1 MRSMTVFNYL
11 LEAALFGSVLIL
23 LVTAV
28 RSLLRRRLGSR
39 AIYAA
44 WLLPAV
50 RLLLPISIPNP
61 GMDALRPGYSVDV
74 AARPVADQIRRRLI
88 DTSFSVSSMVGSS
101 DAGPLHTL
109 AVQTS
114 VGRAGQWALLLWLFV
129 AVGVACWLLWRIE
142 RFARRVRRNR
152 VEALTGEDREML
164 VKLCRRYRVKPL
176 KAYYVDR
183 LPAASVVG
191 VLHPFIAIPLHTPRE
206 HLPLILSHQLCH
218 VRSMDPM
225 WGVIRCLCCAVH
237 WFNPLVWMA
246 AWLSWRDSEMACDD
260 SVTARLPDIERLA
273 YANVI
278 VSAGERSGDAMVSAD
293 AVGASFTDKHIR
305 QRVTSVISCVRG
317 SRWGIALGS
326 LAAAAV
332 LVISF
337 ATGES
342 EPLPTIENVPYVE
355 WTAAA
360 VPLQTDMEAIACARR
375 FLESAFV
382 GENTSP
388 LSFTAYSDADQWL
401 IEARRNTQDQPI
413 RMRFSRSG
421 YLLEYDGTCALNGI
435 VFTDSSYT
443 HRMLTDSVEKYL
455 SAFMTAQVPGST
467 WTDVRATADV
477 REGDCRVLIGQM
489 RDETGGTVC
498 SFMLQLEPRVR
509 MLYCMSYNETPD
521 SLV

>member
-11 LEAALFGSVLIL
+11 LEAALFGSILIL

-28 RSLLRRRLGSR
+28 RAIFRKRLGSR
-39 AIYAA
+39 ATYVA
-44 WLLPAV
+44 WLIPAL
-50 RLLLPISIPNP
+50 RLLLPISLPNP
-61 GMDALRPGYSVDV
+61 AMDGLRPGLSVDV

-88 DTSFSVSSMVGSS
+88 DTSLSVSSMVGA
-101 DAGPLHTL
+101 DNAGPLHTL
-109 AVQTS
+109 AVETS
-114 VGRAGQWALLLWLFV
+114 VGRAGTWALLLWLFV
-129 AVGVACWLLWRIE
+129 AIGVALWLFLRMD
-142 RFARRVRRNR
+142 RFSRRVRRNR
-152 VEALTGEDREML
+152 VESLSGEEKRLLHE
-164 VKLCRRYRVKPL
+164 LCRRYRVRPL

-191 VLHPFIAIPLHTPRE
+191 VLRPFIAIPLHTPRE

-218 VRSMDPM
+218 IRSLDPLWGIVR
-225 WGVIRCLCCAVH
+225 CTCCAVH

-260 SVTARLPDIERLA
+260 RVTARLPDLERLA

-305 QRVTSVISCVRG
+305 QRVTSVIRCVRG
-317 SRWGIALGS
+317 SRWAIALAS

-342 EPLPTIENVPYVE
+342 EPLPTIASVPAVE
-355 WTAAA
+355 WAAAA
-360 VPLQTDMEAIACARR
+360 VPLQSDMEAIACARR
-375 FLESAFV
+375 FLESDFI
-382 GENTSP
+382 GEDTSL
-388 LSFTAYSDADQWL
+388 LSFTVYPDESQWH
-401 IEARRNTQDQPI
+401 IEARQAPQDSPI
-413 RMRFSRSG
+413 RMRFSREG
-421 YLLEYDGTCALNGI
+421 HLLEYDASCVLDGV

-455 SAFMTAQVPGST
+455 SSFMTALVPGSH
-467 WTDVRATADV
+467 WTDARAAADV
-477 REGDCRVLIGQM
+477 REGDCRVLVGQM
-489 RDETGGTVC
+489 RNDTGETVC
-498 SFMLQLEPRVR
+498 SFMLQLEPEVR
-509 MLYCMSYNETPD
+509 MLYCLSYETAQ
-521 SLV
+521 

>member
-28 RSLLRRRLGSR
+28 RALLRRRLGSR

-88 DTSFSVSSMVGSS
+88 DTSFTVSSMVGADDS
-101 DAGPLHTL
+101 GPLHTL
-109 AVQTS
+109 AVETS
-114 VGRAGQWALLLWLFV
+114 VGRTGQWALLLWLFV

-152 VEALTGEDREML
+152 VQALAGEEKQML
-164 VKLCRRYRVKPL
+164 LTLCRRYRVKPL

-218 VRSMDPM
+218 VRALDPL
-225 WGVIRCLCCAVH
+225 WGVVRCLCCAIH

-260 SVTARLPDIERLA
+260 RVTAKLPDVDRLA

-278 VSAGERSGDAMVSAD
+278 VSAKERSGDALVSAD

-332 LVISF
+332 LVGSF

-342 EPLPTIENVPYVE
+342 EPLPTVSSVPYVE
-355 WTAAA
+355 WAAAA
-360 VPLQTDMEAIACARR
+360 VPLQSDMEAIACARR
-375 FLESAFV
+375 FLESDFV
-382 GENTSP
+382 GEDTSP
-388 LSFTAYSDADQWL
+388 LSFTAYSDEKQWL
-401 IEARRNTQDQPI
+401 IEARQGTQDDPI
-413 RMRFSRSG
+413 RMRFSRDG
-421 YLLEYDGTCALNGI
+421 YLLEYDGTCALDGI

-443 HRMLTDSVEKYL
+443 HRMITDSVESYL
-455 SAFMTAQVPGST
+455 TAFMRSQVPGSS

-477 REGDCRVLIGQM
+477 REGNYRVLVGRM
-489 RDETGGTVC
+489 RDETGETVS
-498 SFMLQLEPRVR
+498 SFMVQLEPWVR
-509 MLYCMSYNETPD
+509 MLYCLTYQETPD